1 MAHKF
6 ELEKYH
12 GKDSRHEC
20 PKCHTKGVFSRY
32 IDTETGRYL
41 SFDVG
46 RCNREDKCGYHY
58 TPKQYFADH
67 PDEKDSTQ
75 TKKIGKL
82 GPYKEREKP
91 TVKQINRIPKEYI
104 IKSLG
109 YDSNFVRFL
118 CSLFDHYTKEAPTVQ
133 RIMSN
138 YYLGC
143 TQNGSVIFWQI
154 DVKHRIRAGKIMQY
168 NPHTG
173 KRIKSG
179 SGAIDWVHAKL
190 KKSGVLSD
198 DWELSQC
205 LFGEHQLTSRPDDS
219 VCLVESEKSAIIGS
233 AVMPGYI
240 WLATGGKGNLKSDK
254 CECLKGRNVILYPDL
269 GAFDKWREKGETI
282 AREIGFDIFVSDIL
296 EKVATDEER
305 ANGLDIA
312 DYLIRQ
318 LKAQTPKCDNLPVT
332 REEKALYHLGNI
344 NPNVYALIDI
354 LGLVS
359 TSTGNKIR
367 TFVN

>member
-12 GKDSRHEC
+12 GKVSRHEC
-20 PKCHTKGVFSRY
+20 PKCHTTGVFSRY
-32 IDTETGRYL
+32 IDTETGQYL

-67 PDEKDSTQ
+67 PDEKDSRQ
-75 TKKIGKL
+75 TDKSQKCASYKK
-82 GPYKEREKP
+82 REKT
-91 TVKQINRIPKEYI
+91 TVKQICRIPKEYI

-133 RIMSN
+133 RIMSD
-138 YYLGC
+138 YYLGY

-154 DVKHRIRAGKIMQY
+154 DGNHRIRAGKIMQY
-168 NPHTG
+168 NPYTG

-205 LFGEHQLTSRPDDS
+205 LFGEHLLRLRPNDT

-233 AVMPGYI
+233 AVMPDYI

-254 CECLKGRNVILYPDL
+254 CECLKGRNVIIYPDL
-269 GAFDKWREKGETI
+269 KAFNEWKNKAEII

-296 EKVATDEER
+296 EKTATDEER
-305 ANGLDIA
+305 EGGFDIA
-312 DYLIRQ
+312 DFLIRQ
-318 LKAQTPKCDNLPVT
+318 LKTQTPQSVNLPVT

-344 NPNVYALIDI
+344 NTNVYTLIDM
-354 LGLVS
+354 LDLVS

-367 TFVN
+367 TFIN